1 MLFLNSLVHSLINNA
16 RDTSKAKQNNLN
28 SKTACRKSS
37 TSKTIFAIPHL
48 RRISMNQSLKR
59 RLWKIFMKGNS
70 LKVGKWIVVV
80 TTVAVGVF
88 MSEPAHALLLDPAR
102 QALAAD
108 LTASGFTQP
117 EVIGLFF
124 GLLEFILIAI
134 PVGTGSMA
142 LANMNRGAEAW
153 LPWITTMGG
162 ALVFIAF
169 ITVLVNQIYA

>member
-1 MLFLNSLVHSLINNA
+1 MF
-16 RDTSKAKQNNLN
+16 T
-28 SKTACRKSS
+28 
-37 TSKTIFAIPHL
+37 
-48 RRISMNQSLKR
+48 
-59 RLWKIFMKGNS
+59 KGNS
-70 LKVGKWIVVV
+70 PRVGKWVVV
-80 TTVAVGVF
+80 LTAIAVAIL
-88 MSEPAHALLLDPAR
+88 MANPAHALLLDPAR
-102 QALAAD
+102 VALSAD

-169 ITVLVNQIYA
+169 ITVLVNQIYS

>member
-1 MLFLNSLVHSLINNA
+1 MF
-16 RDTSKAKQNNLN
+16 T
-28 SKTACRKSS
+28 
-37 TSKTIFAIPHL
+37 
-48 RRISMNQSLKR
+48 
-59 RLWKIFMKGNS
+59 KGNS
-70 LKVGKWIVVV
+70 PKFGKWVILLASV
-80 TTVAVGVF
+80 TVGVL
-88 MSEPAHALLLDPAR
+88 MSDPAHALLLDPAR
-102 QALAAD
+102 TALESD
-108 LTASGFTQP
+108 LTASGFGNP

-169 ITVLVNQIYA
+169 ITVLVEQIYT

>member
-1 MLFLNSLVHSLINNA
+1 MKHFF
-16 RDTSKAKQNNLN
+16 KQQIRNMF
-28 SKTACRKSS
+28 T
-37 TSKTIFAIPHL
+37 
-48 RRISMNQSLKR
+48 
-59 RLWKIFMKGNS
+59 KGNS
-70 LKVGKWIVVV
+70 PKVGRWVVV
-80 TTVAVGVF
+80 IASMTVGVL
-88 MSEPAHALLLDPAR
+88 MSDPAHALLLDPAR
-102 QALAAD
+102 TALESD
-108 LTASGFTQP
+108 LTASGFGNP

-169 ITVLVNQIYA
+169 ITVLVDQIYT

>member
-1 MLFLNSLVHSLINNA
+1 MKHFLMQQIRNLF
-16 RDTSKAKQNNLN
+16 T
-28 SKTACRKSS
+28 
-37 TSKTIFAIPHL
+37 
-48 RRISMNQSLKR
+48 
-59 RLWKIFMKGNS
+59 KGNS
-70 LKVGKWIVVV
+70 PRVGKWVVILTAIIV
-80 TTVAVGVF
+80 AIL

-102 QALAAD
+102 DALEAD
-108 LTASGFTQP
+108 LTASGFGNP

-169 ITVLVNQIYA
+169 ITVLVEQIYS

>member
-1 MLFLNSLVHSLINNA
+1 MK
-16 RDTSKAKQNNLN
+16 R
-28 SKTACRKSS
+28 
-37 TSKTIFAIPHL
+37 
-48 RRISMNQSLKR
+48 SLKQQIR
-59 RLWKIFMKGNS
+59 NMLTKGNS
-70 LKVGKWIVVV
+70 PRVGKWVLILTSV
-80 TTVAVGVF
+80 TAAVF
-88 MSEPAHALLLDPAR
+88 MSAPAHALLLDPAR
-102 QALAAD
+102 QALSAD

-169 ITVLVNQIYA
+169 ITVLVNQIYT

>member
-1 MLFLNSLVHSLINNA
+1 MKHFF
-16 RDTSKAKQNNLN
+16 KQQIRNMF
-28 SKTACRKSS
+28 T
-37 TSKTIFAIPHL
+37 
-48 RRISMNQSLKR
+48 
-59 RLWKIFMKGNS
+59 KGNS
-70 LKVGKWIVVV
+70 PKVGKWVVV
-80 TTVAVGVF
+80 LTSITVGVL
-88 MSEPAHALLLDPAR
+88 MSDSAHALLLDPAR
-102 QALAAD
+102 TALESD
-108 LTASGFTQP
+108 LTASGFGNP

-169 ITVLVNQIYA
+169 ITVLVEQIYT